1 MHRLPT
7 SASLNLHFV
16 QDCFILHI
24 MTPDT
29 PPISAN
35 ELKTW
40 RLRQSY
46 SQEQVGEK
54 LGVSH
59 SAVNRWEQGGES
71 GQAIP
76 GPADKLL
83 RMLIRGEMPL
93 ELPFAELGNMVR
105 DDIGDV
111 SMTVDAFEEC
121 LRRSREAGFASVT
134 EWIAHLVRE
143 ELAVPVE

>member
-1 MHRLPT
+1 M
-7 SASLNLHFV
+7 
-16 QDCFILHI
+16 HI
-24 MTPDT
+24 MPPDS
-29 PPISAN
+29 PPISAV

-40 RLRQSY
+40 RLQSSF

-59 SAVNRWEQGGES
+59 SAVNRWEQGGEN

-93 ELPFAELGNMVR
+93 DLPSVSLGSQVR
-105 DDIGDV
+105 EDIGAV
-111 SMTVDAFEEC
+111 EMTVEAFEEC
-121 LRRSREAGFASVT
+121 LRRAREAGAGSVT
-134 EWIAHLVRE
+134 EWIADLVRE
-143 ELAVPVE
+143 ELRTGKGDEIQPKKSK